1 MQFFAVFVSAIL
13 LFTAPAFAASYYSID
28 EFSVVFARRGAALH
42 PELSISL
49 LACEDYRK
57 DGQHCFSKV
66 VTKVN
71 SDIRI
76 EVQAPDGTMKLTEAT
91 VASNSNGKAA
101 SEGFISACDVLMA
114 VLTPQRSYL
123 DRKRILSVLIK
134 KSLIRGISKQ
144 TLGNIVYTLR
154 HEKPSIIHLMA
165 TVK

>member
-1 MQFFAVFVSAIL
+1 MRFFAVFVSAIL
-13 LFTAPAFAASYYSID
+13 VFTAPAFAASYYSID
-28 EFSVVFARRGAALH
+28 EFSVVFARRATALH

-66 VTKVN
+66 FTKVT

-76 EVQAPDGTMKLTEAT
+76 EVQAPDEPMKLTEAT
-91 VASNSNGKAA
+91 VASNSNGKVA

-134 KSLIRGISKQ
+134 ESLIRGISKQ
-144 TLGNIVYTLR
+144 TLGNIVYTVR
-154 HEKPSIIHLMA
+154 HEKPSFTRLIA